1 MKIYG
6 LTGNIGTGKSTAA
19 AIFRELGAYII
30 DADQIAR
37 KIVEPGGEAIRELEN
52 EFGSEIVN
60 SDDSLNRK
68 KLSEI
73 VFNDNKKL
81 KKLNKITH
89 PKILDEIRNQIFLSM
104 EKGYKVTII
113 EAALIGNEGR
123 LRNLLNGLIVIT
135 SDEENQIKRVK
146 ERDNLSSEEI
156 RARIKSQKKLD
167 EVKKFADYI
176 IKNDGG
182 LDHLRTEITSL
193 WDKISN

>member
-89 PKILDEIRNQIFLSM
+89 PKILDEIRNQIFVSM